1 LAALNPPV
9 QKAIVSYC
17 GFILS
22 TGVLLFFFSVDNI

>member
-1 LAALNPPV
+1 V

-22 TGVLLFFFSVDNI
+22 TGVLLFFFSVENI